1 MIEHGKKKKKRFAAK
16 DGAVAAFVKP
26 KNCHY
31 TNLGQIVEMNMEGLS
46 LKYLS
51 REEGHLQGESVM
63 LDIFGIGRPLL
74 GAGKVE
80 CRVVNDIPLTDH
92 YSNSLNTGFA
102 PSSLSRCHGSRN
114 TASGISSMSMPCGNR
129 DRPTDHVVPT
139 FF

>member
-1 MIEHGKKKKKRFAAK
+1 MKGHRRNGSRFPALTGRKAPDAPRGRRNGGGEIMIEPGKKKKKRFAAK

-31 TNLGQIVEMNMEGLS
+31 TNLGQIVEMDVDGLS

-51 REEGHLQGESVM
+51 REEGHLKGESVM

-80 CRVVNDIPLTDH
+80 CRVVRHSPDR
-92 YSNSLNTGFA
+92 SLFQFPQYPA
-102 PSSLSRCHGSRN
+102 LHS
-114 TASGISSMSMPCGNR
+114 
-129 DRPTDHVVPT
+129 
-139 FF
+139 

>member
-1 MIEHGKKKKKRFAAK
+1 MRKKMKEKKRFPAK

-26 KNCHY
+26 VTRHY
-31 TNLGQIVEMNMEGLS
+31 TNLGQIVDMNLEGLS

-51 REEGHLQGESVM
+51 REEGHLTGEAVV

-92 YSNSLNTGFA
+92 YRNALGIRLCTLEFQA
-102 PSSLSRCHGSRN
+102 LSREQEYN
-114 TASGISSMSMPCGNR
+114 IGNFVEAYSVLQKEQS
-129 DRPTDHVVPT
+129 H
-139 FF
+139 